1 MTAQPTQHIG
11 GRIRQVGRVL
21 TELTIT
27 NRADEIRAA
36 DGTIPS
42 GKVRSVTLQ
51 GVLVDTGAN
60 TLCLPNSLVDELGLA
75 HFRTAMARTAAGEIA
90 VEIFRDASINV
101 LGRVGTFDC
110 VQLPDDAEPLLGLLP
125 LEGLG
130 LEPDLQNETLRM
142 LPDYGPRNFRFIY

>member
-1 MTAQPTQHIG
+1 MTGQPTSQPS

-27 NRADEIRAA
+27 NRADAITAERGYIPADAA
-36 DGTIPS
+36 
-42 GKVRSVTLQ
+42 RSLTLR

-60 TLCLPNSLVDELGLA
+60 TLWLPKAMVEGLGLA
-75 HFRTAMARTAAGEIA
+75 HLRTAIARTAAGEIA
-90 VEIFRDASINV
+90 VEIVQDATLDV

-130 LEPDLQNETLRM
+130 LEPDLQNERLRV
-142 LPDYGPRNFRFIY
+142 LPDYGPQNFRFVY

>member
-1 MTAQPTQHIG
+1 MTAQPAQQTG
-11 GRIRQVGRVL
+11 GRIRHVGRVL

-27 NRADEIRAA
+27 NRADESAA
-36 DGTIPS
+36 ERGYIPS
-42 GKVRSVTLQ
+42 DAVRSVTLH

-60 TLCLPNSLVDELGLA
+60 TLCLPKSLVAKLGLA
-75 HFRTAMARTAAGEIA
+75 HFRTAVARTAAGEID

-101 LGRVGTFDC
+101 MGRIGTFDC

-142 LPDYGPRNFRFIY
+142 LPDFGPRNFRFIY

>member
-1 MTAQPTQHIG
+1 MTAQPQQQTG
-11 GRIRQVGRVL
+11 GRVRHVGRVL

-27 NRADEIRAA
+27 NRADESAA
-36 DGTIPS
+36 ERGYISSDA
-42 GKVRSVTLQ
+42 VRSVMLH

-60 TLCLPNSLVDELGLA
+60 TLCLPKSLVAKLGLA
-75 HFRTAMARTAAGEIA
+75 HFRTAVARTAAGEID

-101 LGRVGTFDC
+101 MGRIGTFEC

-130 LEPDLQNETLRM
+130 LEPDLHNETLRM
-142 LPDYGPRNFRFIY
+142 LPDFGPRNFRFIY

>member
-1 MTAQPTQHIG
+1 M
-11 GRIRQVGRVL
+11 GRVL

-27 NRADEIRAA
+27 NRADESASER
-36 DGTIPS
+36 GYIPTDA
-42 GKVRSVTLQ
+42 VRSVTLH

-60 TLCLPNSLVDELGLA
+60 TLCLPKPLVAELGLA
-75 HFRTAMARTAAGEIA
+75 HLRTAVARTATGEID

-101 LGRVGTFDC
+101 MGRVGTFEC

-130 LEPDLQNETLRM
+130 LEPDLQNEALRV
-142 LPDYGPRNFRFIY
+142 LPDYGPRNFRFVY